1 MRDIKIIGAP
11 LDLGA
16 GRRGVDMGPSAV
28 RLAGLAD
35 HLRQLGYQVADVGNL
50 DVAEPET
57 HQIADPRLKFLS
69 EITATCTQL
78 ADVVGETLEEKKF
91 PFVLGG
97 DHSIAMGTIAGV
109 SAFHRHQ
116 QKEIGVI
123 WIDAHGDMNTPETT
137 PSGNIHGMP
146 LAVCLGKGAPQLL
159 SIAGEFR
166 KLNPNHVVLIGVRS
180 LDQREQEFI
189 RESGITVF
197 SMADIDRL
205 GIYNVMTEALRIAT
219 QETYSLHVSLDMDS
233 LDPSEAP
240 GVGTPALGG
249 LTYREAHTIMEMIA
263 DTGSLGSLEIVEINP
278 ILDVKNTTAEL
289 AVDLAASGLG
299 KRII

>member
-35 HLRQLGYQVADVGNL
+35 LLRQLGHRVTDVGNL

-57 HQIADPRLKFLS
+57 HQIADPRLKYLA
-69 EITATCTQL
+69 EITATCRQL
-78 ADVVGETLEEKKF
+78 AEVVQATLDEDKF
-91 PFVLGG
+91 PLVLGG

-109 SAFHRHQ
+109 SAFHQRR
-116 QKEIGVI
+116 KKDIGVI
-123 WIDAHGDMNTPETT
+123 WIDAHGDMNSPETT

-146 LAVCLGKGAPQLL
+146 LAVCLGKGAPELL
-159 SIAGEFR
+159 GIGGDFR
-166 KLNPNHVVLIGVRS
+166 KLNPAHVVLIGVRS
-180 LDQREQEFI
+180 LDQRERDFI
-189 RESGITVF
+189 GASGITVF

-205 GIYNVMTEALRIAT
+205 GIYNVMTEALRIVS
-219 QETYSLHVSLDMDS
+219 QETQALHVSLDMDS
-233 LDPSEAP
+233 LDPTVAP
-240 GVGTPALGG
+240 GVGTPAFGG

-263 DTGSLGSLEIVEINP
+263 DAGSLGSLEIVEINP
-278 ILDVKNTTAEL
+278 ILDIKNTTAEMAVEL
-289 AVDLAASGLG
+289 ATSGLG

>member
-16 GRRGVDMGPSAV
+16 GRRGVDMGPSAA

-35 HLRQLGYQVADVGNL
+35 HLRLLGHQVTDIGNL

-57 HQIADPRLKFLS
+57 HKISDTRLKFLS
-69 EITATCTQL
+69 EITTTCVQL
-78 ADVVGETLEEKKF
+78 ADVVGKTLEEKKF
-91 PFVLGG
+91 PLVLGG

-109 SAFHRHQ
+109 SSFHKRQHQ
-116 QKEIGVI
+116 EIGVI

-146 LAVCLGKGAPQLL
+146 LAVCLGKGAPQLIN
-159 SIAGEFR
+159 IADEFR
-166 KLNPNHVVLIGVRS
+166 KLNSNHVVLIGVRS

-219 QETYSLHVSLDMDS
+219 QETHALHVSLDMDS

-263 DTGSLGSLEIVEINP
+263 DTGCLGSLEIVEINP
-278 ILDVKNTTAEL
+278 ILDIKNTTAEL
-289 AVDLAASGLG
+289 AVELAASGLG

>member
-1 MRDIKIIGAP
+1 
-11 LDLGA
+11 
-16 GRRGVDMGPSAV
+16 
-28 RLAGLAD
+28 
-35 HLRQLGYQVADVGNL
+35 
-50 DVAEPET
+50 
-57 HQIADPRLKFLS
+57 
-69 EITATCTQL
+69 
-78 ADVVGETLEEKKF
+78 
-91 PFVLGG
+91 
-97 DHSIAMGTIAGV
+97 MGTIAGA
-109 SAFHRHQ
+109 SAFHRRK

-123 WIDAHGDMNTPETT
+123 WIDAHGDMNSPETT

-146 LAVCLGKGAPQLL
+146 LAVCLGKGAPELL
-159 SIAGEFR
+159 GIGGDFR
-166 KLNPNHVVLIGVRS
+166 KLNPARVVLIGVRS

-205 GIYNVMTEALRIAT
+205 GIYNVMAEALRIAT
-219 QETYSLHVSLDMDS
+219 LETHALHVSLDMDS

-278 ILDVKNTTAEL
+278 ILDIKNTTAEL
-289 AVDLAASGLG
+289 AVELAASGLG

>member
-1 MRDIKIIGAP
+1 MRKIKIIGVP

-28 RLAGLAD
+28 RLAGLAE
-35 HLRQLGYQVADVGNL
+35 HLRQLGHQVIDIGNL
-50 DVAEPET
+50 DVPEPET
-57 HQIADPRLKFLS
+57 HQIADPRLKYLS
-69 EITATCTQL
+69 EITAACAQL
-78 ADVVGETLEEKKF
+78 AETVGKTLEEKQF
-91 PFVLGG
+91 PLVLGG

-109 SAFHRHQ
+109 SEFHRRQ

-123 WIDAHGDMNTPETT
+123 WIDAHGDMNSPETT

-146 LAVCLGKGAPQLL
+146 LAVCLGKGVPQLL
-159 SIAGEFR
+159 TLGSDFR
-166 KLNPNHVVLIGVRS
+166 KLNPARVVLIGVRS
-180 LDQREQEFI
+180 LDQRERDFI
-189 RESGITVF
+189 RDSGITVF
-197 SMADIDRL
+197 LMADIDRL
-205 GIYNVMTEALRIAT
+205 GIYNVMAEALRIT
-219 QETYSLHVSLDMDS
+219 TLETHMLHVSLDMDS

-263 DTGSLGSLEIVEINP
+263 DADCLGSLEIVEINP
-278 ILDVKNTTAEL
+278 ILDIKNTTAEL
-289 AVDLAASGLG
+289 AVELAASGLG